1 MTAGND
7 IKIREISDLA
17 EIYFVEELQKE
28 VWGVADREVFPAL
41 AMVAM
46 KEVGALLLGAF
57 DEASLVGFVFG
68 FPGIEE
74 NATILHSDLLAV
86 KQSYRSRNLGY
97 RLKLAQREGALARG
111 IEKITWTFDPLQ
123 ALNAHLNFARLGV
136 TSARY
141 VTNFY
146 GDTTSFLHST
156 GSDRLWVEWQ
166 LSNPR
171 VLGRILQDDRD
182 LEIGSARSE
191 DVRAL
196 PQLVVRLGDD
206 GEPMLKPLVTGS
218 TSVLI
223 EIPRNI
229 NEIAKGDLSKALRW
243 RAATRE
249 GFVTQINAGFR
260 VQEFVRNVSDSD
272 SGGVYL
278 LRSAADEHG

>member
-7 IKIREISDLA
+7 IKIREITDLA
-17 EIYFVEELQKE
+17 EMYFVEELQKE
-28 VWGVADREVFPAL
+28 VWGVADIEVFPAL

-57 DEASLVGFVFG
+57 DKASLVGFVFG

-86 KQSYRSRNLGY
+86 KPSYRSRNLGY

-141 VTNFY
+141 VKNFY
-146 GDTTSFLHST
+146 GDTTSFLHNT

-166 LSNPR
+166 LNSTR
-171 VLGRILQDDRD
+171 VLGRIFPDDPD
-182 LEIGSARSE
+182 FEIASARSE
-191 DVRAL
+191 DADA
-196 PQLVVRLGDD
+196 PTQLVVGLGAD

-218 TSVLI
+218 MSVLI
-223 EIPRNI
+223 EIPRHI
-229 NEIAKGDLSKALRW
+229 NEIAKTDLSKALRW
-243 RAATRE
+243 RTATRE
-249 GFVTQINAGFR
+249 GFISAINAGFR

-272 SGGVYL
+272 SGGVYV
-278 LRSAADEHG
+278 LRSAAD